1 MSRQSGAG
9 HNCTCRDMLGM
20 TLSAED
26 SAFSMSMSPDMLGA
40 IWTAIGAGLLSLCS
54 GGDEEA

>member
-1 MSRQSGAG
+1 
-9 HNCTCRDMLGM
+9 MLGM